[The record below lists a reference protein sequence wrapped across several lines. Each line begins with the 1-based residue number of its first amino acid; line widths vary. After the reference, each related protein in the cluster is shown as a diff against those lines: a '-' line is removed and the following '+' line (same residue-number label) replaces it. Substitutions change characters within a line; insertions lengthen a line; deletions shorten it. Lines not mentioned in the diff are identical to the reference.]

1 MNIFGFTITRTDKK
15 KADEADLDV
24 FKSTL
29 IMLKDTILRTQKM
42 LRHVYQHPD
51 IETIQDFAQCQEEIE
66 SLVNI
71 YNSNKFSKPA
81 SMFSLSNTI
90 EDMRISFHD
99 IAKRGR
105 QLAMLKTETEML
117 AESFKYIGD
126 AWQLTSRDISHLL
139 KSSQENSFRQ
149 LMQALGAE
157 LKTYR
162 LSLNAILFTITYDS
176 MRLESGVDIIKEY
189 YETKNHTV
197 PKKGIRYMLR
207 FKQLSHDELNAQ
219 KASKEENNNDPERNR
234 I

>member
-15 KADEADLDV
+15 KQDEEDLDV
-24 FKSTL
+24 FKSTV
-29 IMLKDTILRTQKM
+29 IMLKDTINTTQKM

-51 IETIQDFAQCQEEIE
+51 IETIQDFAQYQEEIE

-99 IAKRGR
+99 IAKRGK
-105 QLAMLKTETEML
+105 QLAMLKSETEML
-117 AESFKYIGD
+117 AESFKYIGN
-126 AWQLTSRDISHLL
+126 AYSFNSRDISYLL

-149 LMQALGAE
+149 LMEALGAG

-176 MRLESGVDIIKEY
+176 MRIESGVDIIKEY

-197 PKKGIRYMLR
+197 PKKGIRYTLR
-207 FKQLSHDELNAQ
+207 FKQLSHDELCAQ
-219 KASKEENNNDPERNR
+219 KAFKEENNNDPERNR

>member
-15 KADEADLDV
+15 KQDEEDLDG
-24 FKSTL
+24 FKSTV
-29 IMLKDTILRTQKM
+29 IMLKDTINTTQNM

-51 IETIQDFAQCQEEIE
+51 IETIQDFAQYQEEIE

-71 YNSNKFSKPA
+71 YNSNKFSKPT

-90 EDMRISFHD
+90 EDMRASFHD
-99 IAKRGR
+99 IAKRGK
-105 QLAMLKTETEML
+105 QLAMLKAETEML
-117 AESFKYIGD
+117 ADSFKYIGN
-126 AWQLTSRDISHLL
+126 AYSFNSRDISYLL

-149 LMQALGAE
+149 LMEALGAG

-176 MRLESGVDIIKEY
+176 MRIESGVDIIKEY

-197 PKKGIRYMLR
+197 PKKGIRYTLR
-207 FKQLSHDELNAQ
+207 FKQLSHDELNMIVPN
-219 KASKEENNNDPERNR
+219 KEEKEHEPKRNR